1 MGGYKIQGKTA
12 ESAKKLLEEAHIVED
27 AGAFSLLLEAIPMG
41 LAKKIT
47 EEVAIP
53 TIGIGA
59 GPYCDGQVLV
69 LHDVLGLFERFTPKF
84 VKRYANLKDETSKA
98 ILAYKEE
105 VEKGIFPSEEHSFK

>member
-1 MGGYKIQGKTA
+1 VQGKTEA
-12 ESAKKLLEEAHIVED
+12 SAQRLLDEARIAED

-47 EEVAIP
+47 EKLSIP

-69 LHDVLGLFERFTPKF
+69 LHDVIGLFDRFLPKF
-84 VKRYANLKDETSKA
+84 AKRYVDLKDEALKA
-98 ILAYKEE
+98 INLYREE
-105 VEKGIFPSEEHSFK
+105 VEEGVFPGEGQSFK